1 MSEAACTVACMSTI
15 TTALATTARWD
26 DVQHALTGGGDGA
39 SCQCIWPMLSNKD
52 WNGTTVPQR
61 TEMLREEIADGPPP
75 GLIAYVDGEPA
86 AWVRVGPRTDLQRW
100 VRTKAITALTE
111 EPLDD
116 PEVWAI
122 SCFSV
127 RKEHRGKGLNR
138 RLLDAAIDHARANGA
153 RVIEAYPVDPTAGRK
168 KPSNDL
174 YHGVLSTFE
183 AAGFEIVGRPKPD
196 TALVSLTLR

>member
-1 MSEAACTVACMSTI
+1 MSAEILEATHE
-15 TTALATTARWD
+15 LFD
-26 DVQHALTGGGDGA
+26 DVESALTGGGDG
-39 SCQCIWPMLSNKD
+39 STCQCQWWTLTNAD
-52 WNGTTVPQR
+52 FQR
-61 TEMLREEIADGPPP
+61 TEVDNRAELLRVQLAATPSP